1 MPKTHTETETGVIDA
16 EALND
21 YVSRVASLMREQQGL
36 ADDIKNVCASAD
48 EAGVASKREIR
59 KLARER
65 LMEPDVL
72 DAQLTRMQDLRDAL
86 RSFVTTPLGEAAMR
100 SAESEPANGAMAMP
114 RPFAE
119 QPVHEPQRRRGR
131 PRQVLFDQEHPF
143 GTA

>member
-1 MPKTHTETETGVIDA
+1 MNMPKTHTETELGGVIDA

-86 RSFVTTPLGEAAMR
+86 RSFVTTPLGEAAVKR
-100 SAESEPANGAMAMP
+100 EAEVVEMP

-119 QPVHEPQRRRGR
+119 QTVHDPARKRGR
-131 PRQVLFDQEHPF
+131 PRTSPAEALFTSAE
-143 GTA
+143 